1 MGEDVIRIIQKNLIT
16 KSDDCR
22 TLQEFWSEYWCETVV
37 VNTYILHSF
46 KLETNDRTLTSFF
59 VNRHCHPDQGSKIFQ
74 TREAGPRGNA
84 EGWRRPRR
92 GHRSCPPQAEA
103 RPGFTNIISK
113 GCFWFLAQSIYWKK
127 PSTII
132 SFFFK
137 ISNFSLSLQSFNC
150 FLLFFPKSEINS
162 PSPVILT
169 NLAQSTVNFDSCSF
183 PCLQWFL
190 FKIIIK
196 YVADICAFLQ
206 FRLL

>member
-1 MGEDVIRIIQKNLIT
+1 MGEDVIRIMQKN
-16 KSDDCR
+16 
-22 TLQEFWSEYWCETVV
+22 WCETVV

-92 GHRSCPPQAEA
+92 GHRSCPPRAEA

-169 NLAQSTVNFDSCSF
+169 NLAQSTDKKVNFYSCSF